1 MPTTNETGT
10 GIRRE
15 LTGGEDVFIARGLL
29 ISSSDNYAI
38 LSTGGFSAVN
48 VQGTVSAL
56 HSAIRLGNNPDG
68 NPGNSVLVGRDGCV
82 ASLGQNYAIDLQGTL
97 ARITI
102 RGEVWGSNFGISM
115 GGDSETDESILVNS
129 GSIRADWTAVR
140 RTGDEDFILRN
151 SGEIVGGYDGD
162 SFWSDGASRDKV
174 INTGI
179 MSGSIGLGA
188 GNDILDSREGVVEG
202 VVGGWGGADQ
212 LLLGA
217 GDDRMSGGL
226 GNDTLRGGAGADSFI
241 FDSSLEGEP
250 NVDRILD
257 FNVRDDT
264 FELGNVAFQALGLG
278 LLDKASFTAG
288 TSGKAV
294 DADDRIIYDRDSGW
308 LSHDADGKGGEDA
321 VHFATI
327 GKNLN
332 LDHRDFLVFNQIRS
346 LAEGSWEA

>member
-1 MPTTNETGT
+1 MAYMPTANETGT

-15 LTGGEDVFIARGLL
+15 LAGGEDVFIARGLL
-29 ISSSDNYAI
+29 VSSSDNYAI
-38 LSTGGFSAVN
+38 LSTGGFSAIN

-56 HSAIRLGNNPDG
+56 HSAIRLGDDPAG

-115 GGDSETDESILVNS
+115 GGDSETDESVLVNS
-129 GSIRADWTAVR
+129 GSIRAEWTAVR
-140 RTGDEDFILRN
+140 RTGDEDFVLRN
-151 SGEIVGGYDGD
+151 SGEIVGGFEGD
-162 SFWSDGASRDKV
+162 SFWSDGASQDRI

-179 MSGSIGLGA
+179 MSGNIGLGA
-188 GNDILDSREGVVEG
+188 GNDILDSREGLVEG
-202 VVGGWGGADQ
+202 FVEGRGGADQ

-217 GDDRMSGGL
+217 GGL

-241 FDSSLEGEP
+241 FDSPLDGAP

-264 FELGNVAFQALGLG
+264 IELGNIAFQAMGLG
-278 LLDKASFTAG
+278 SLGRANFAAG
-288 TSGKAV
+288 ASGKAL

-308 LSHDADGKGGEDA
+308 LLHDADGKGGGDA

-332 LDHRDFLVFNQIRS
+332 LDHRDFLVFDQAPS
-346 LAEGSWEA
+346 LAERSWEV